1 MSDPKIIKELLY
13 KNKKTFDVALKA
25 ENNEVVVNN
34 YILNIV
40 NTLTLNPSLL
50 NCTPESIQDAAITSA
65 TLGIPIDA
73 QKLAY
78 LIPYQGK
85 AQFQLSYKGYVH
97 IAKRDPEV
105 DNIVSVIVYKD
116 DKFEIDLGANT
127 LLHIPNLESESYGKD
142 DAIKYVY
149 ALVRFRKNTGREN
162 QFEVMTKAQIDAIR
176 ATSKNG
182 GKVDKWGN
190 PTTWEGNYGEMGRK
204 TVIKRL
210 CKHAQLGDTSRFDEV
225 DNAIEEN
232 RIINVTPEGAK
243 CEDFLEAD
251 KVRILEEVEGCQN
264 EEELREIGAKNSEKL
279 EEIACYNMAFSKILT
294 KAFKDKQD
302 NLFCEKIKFLLSDC
316 EDDISLDKVYT
327 AHEKRIEFLRAALR
341 DDIIAHYVSLKNDFM
356 DRAV

>member
-13 KNKKTFDVALKA
+13 KNKKTFDVALRA

-127 LLHIPNLESESYGKD
+127 LLHIPNLESDSYGKD
-142 DAIKYVY
+142 SAIKYVY
-149 ALVRFRKNTGREN
+149 ALVRFRKDTGREN
-162 QFEVMTKAQIDAIR
+162 QFEVMTKAQIDAVR
-176 ATSKNG
+176 QASKSGNIWE
-182 GKVDKWGN
+182 KW
-190 PTTWEGNYGEMGRK
+190 YGEMARK

-251 KVRILEEVEGCQN
+251 KTRILEEIEGCQN

-279 EEIACYNMAFSKILT
+279 EEIACYNMVFSKTLT

-302 NLFCEKIKFLLSDC
+302 NLFCEKIKFSLSDC

-341 DDIIAHYVSLKNDFM
+341 DDIIAHYVSLKNHFM
-356 DRAV
+356 DKAV